1 MVKETKCALAVFVK
15 APRVGEVKTRLVPPL
30 TDVEASGL
38 YEAFLKDIAE
48 RLKSLPHD
56 IDIHIFYTPDD
67 NAAIAEL
74 SAIFKGY
81 QTFIPQIGLTLGDR
95 LTAAFEHLFNDGYAK
110 IAIIGS
116 DSPDLPVEYIE
127 EAFFRLTSTSAE
139 IVLGPAKDGGY
150 YLVAMGKRHY
160 SIFEGINWS
169 TSSVLSETIER
180 AKADG
185 LEVTLLREWYDVDTS
200 EDLKSLIDV
209 NDARH
214 STSFISTSFIRG
226 SAIDGKL

>member
-1 MVKETKCALAVFVK
+1 MVKGTKCALAVFVK
-15 APRVGEVKTRLVPPL
+15 APRAGEVKTRLVPPL
-30 TDVEASGL
+30 TNIEARNL
-38 YEAFLKDIAE
+38 YEAFLKDISE
-48 RLKSLPHD
+48 RLNPLSD
-56 IDIHIFYTPDD
+56 IDIHIFFTPDD

-81 QTFIPQIGLTLGDR
+81 QYFIPQMGLTLGDK
-95 LTAAFEHLFNDGYAK
+95 LTAAFEHLFNDGYAN

-127 EAFFRLTSTSAE
+127 EAFSRLNSSDFE
-139 IVLGPAKDGGY
+139 LVLGPAKDGGY
-150 YLVAMGKRHY
+150 YLVAMGKKYY

-169 TSSVLSETIER
+169 TSSVLSETLER

-185 LEVTLLREWYDVDTS
+185 LEVALLKEWYDVDTS
-200 EDLKSLIDV
+200 GDLKSLIDG
-209 NDARH
+209 NDASH
-214 STSFISTSFIRG
+214 STSFIRG